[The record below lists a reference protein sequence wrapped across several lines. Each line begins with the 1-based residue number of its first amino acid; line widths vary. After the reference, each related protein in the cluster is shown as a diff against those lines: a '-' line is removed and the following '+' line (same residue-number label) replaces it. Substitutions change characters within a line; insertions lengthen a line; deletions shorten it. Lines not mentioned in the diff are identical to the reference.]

1 MYENFILE
9 KNWVSKRLGQTRER
23 AQRPGH
29 GRGPIAAC
37 YIAGQGRSGKARPI
51 QGKM

>member
-29 GRGPIAAC
+29 GR
-37 YIAGQGRSGKARPI
+37 ARPI